1 MHFVLPLLLMLTA
14 ATAGAQNAS
23 STIFTCVD
31 ANGKRYTSD
40 RPIAECLSREQ
51 QILNRDGSVRQVVP
65 PSLTADERAAAEARQ
80 RVEAERRAAQQE
92 AVRRDRN
99 LMQRYPTEAAH
110 KRAREAALEPLRR
123 SLKLSETRLE
133 LLARERKPLDSE
145 AEFYAGK
152 PLPGKLRQQIDG
164 NEAAVA
170 AQQSLMATQR
180 AETDRINGLFDLELE
195 RLKKLWGGA
204 APGSLGPM
212 AAPAAVVPAASGA
225 AAASAAR

>member
-1 MHFVLPLLLMLTA
+1 MRSALPLLLIFCA
-14 ATAGAQNAS
+14 ATAGAQKS

-31 ANGKRYTSD
+31 EKGKRYTSD
-40 RPIAECLSREQ
+40 RPIVECIAREQ
-51 QILNRDGSVRQVVP
+51 QILNADGSVRQVVP
-65 PSLTADERAAAEARQ
+65 PSLTAEERAAAEARQ
-80 RVEAERRAAQQE
+80 KAEAERRAAQAE

-110 KRAREAALEPLRR
+110 KRAREQALEPVRR

-133 LLARERKPLDSE
+133 VLAKERTPLDSE

-152 PLPGKLRQQIDG
+152 TLPPKLRQQIDG

-170 AQQSLMATQR
+170 AQQSLMSTQR
-180 AETDRINGLFDLELE
+180 AETDRINRLFDLELE
-195 RLKKLWGGA
+195 RLKKLWAGA
-204 APGSLGPM
+204 APGSLGALAEP
-212 AAPAAVVPAASGA
+212 ASAPAGA